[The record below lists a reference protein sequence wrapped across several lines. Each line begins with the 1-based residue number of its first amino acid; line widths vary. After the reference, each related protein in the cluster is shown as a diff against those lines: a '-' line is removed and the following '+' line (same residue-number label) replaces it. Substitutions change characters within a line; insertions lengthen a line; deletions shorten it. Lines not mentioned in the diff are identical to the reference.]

1 MDDGDDGT
9 RNTKTK
15 NTSRAQQREKRIKMM
30 GFEPSAERLSR
41 KRSEKIRAD
50 ILKQA
55 A

>member
-15 NTSRAQQREKRIKMM
+15 NTSRAQQREKQIKM